1 MKRLGV
7 DTGGTFTD
15 LVLVDEGGVVHTR
28 KVLSTPEAPERAI
41 LTGMADL
48 GLDPADPGL
57 EVIHGTTVATNA
69 VLEGRGARTVFI
81 TNRGFADLLTI
92 GRQARAELYELQP
105 PAVEPPVP
113 PDHCL
118 ELGGRLGPAGE
129 VIEPLDEA
137 ELAELAERVA
147 ALAPEAVAIDRL
159 FAFLDP
165 EEEERIAAALPAGPF
180 VSRSS
185 AVLAEI
191 REYERGIATWLN
203 ARLGPV
209 VQGYLQRLA
218 AALPGPRIAV
228 MQSHAGTCDIATAG
242 SGAVRLLLSGP
253 AGGLAAA
260 GRTAEGERQLTF
272 DMGGTSTDV
281 ALVAGEPRI
290 TTEGRIGPWPVAVP
304 QVEMH
309 TIGAGGGSIAGLDAG
324 GILRVGPASA
334 GADPGPACYGRGGT
348 EPTVTDA
355 NVVLGRLPAG
365 VALGGDL
372 ALDGA
377 AARAAVGGLG
387 EALGRTPEAAAEG
400 ILAVACE
407 RMAEALRVVSVQRG
421 EDPAA
426 MTLTSFGGAGGL
438 HVCEVAERLGV
449 TRARVPARAGLFS
462 AVGMLVA
469 PWSRVLSRSRRE
481 ALAGA
486 GPAVVEAVLAELRAE
501 GEAAF
506 ADDGGD
512 PAALVAAPRVELRY
526 TGQSHALAVD
536 WVGDAA
542 AAEAAF
548 HEAHR
553 HLYGHALDLPV
564 ELVTVRLHLR
574 GPLPPVPPA
583 EAGRA
588 EGGEPAERVAV
599 HGVDGGVP
607 LLRRE
612 ALSPGQEVPG
622 PALVVDAATTVWVAQ
637 GWRAAVAG
645 GELRLAR

>member
-1 MKRLGV
+1 
-7 DTGGTFTD
+7 D
-15 LVLVDEGGVVHTR
+15 LVLVDEAGGVRTR

-41 LTGMADL
+41 LAGMADL
-48 GLDPADPGL
+48 GLDPADPAL

-69 VLEGRGARTVFI
+69 VLEGRGARTVLI

-92 GRQARAELYELQP
+92 GRQARADLYDLQP
-105 PAVEPPVP
+105 PATEPPVP
-113 PDHCL
+113 AALCL
-118 ELGGRLGPAGE
+118 EVGGRIGPEGE
-129 VIEPLDEA
+129 AVEPLDEA
-137 ELAELAERVA
+137 ELAGLAERVA
-147 ALAPEAVAIDRL
+147 ALEPEAVAINRL
-159 FAFLDP
+159 FSFLAP
-165 EEEERIAAALPAGPF
+165 AEEARIAEALPPGPF

-242 SGAVRLLLSGP
+242 AGAVRLLLSGP

-260 GRTAEGERQLTF
+260 ARTGGEERQLTF

-309 TIGAGGGSIAGLDAG
+309 TIGAGGGSIARLDEGGL
-324 GILRVGPASA
+324 LRVGPASA
-334 GADPGPACYGRGGT
+334 GADPGPACYGRGGG

-355 NVVLGRLPAG
+355 NVVLGRLPAE
-365 VALGGDL
+365 VALGGDM
-372 ALDGA
+372 ALDGE
-377 AARAAVGGLG
+377 AARAAVRRLG
-387 EALGRTPEAAAEG
+387 EAMGREPEAAAEG

-426 MTLTSFGGAGGL
+426 LTLTSFGGAGGL

-469 PWSRVLSRSRRE
+469 PWSRVLSRSRRQPLD
-481 ALAGA
+481 AAA
-486 GPAVVEAVLAELRAE
+486 ASAVEAVLGELRAE
-501 GEAAF
+501 GEAAYRV
-506 ADDGGD
+506 DGGE
-512 PAALVAAPRVELRY
+512 PESLVAEPRLELRY
-526 TGQSHALAVD
+526 RGQSHALAVA
-536 WVGDAA
+536 WSGDPD

-548 HEAHR
+548 HAAHER
-553 HLYGHALDLPV
+553 LYGHALGLPV

-574 GPLPPVPPA
+574 GPLPARPPA
-583 EAGRA
+583 EGAGA
-588 EGGEPAERVAV
+588 EGGEPAARVGV
-599 HGVDGGVP
+599 HGIGEPVP
-607 LLRRE
+607 LFRRDS
-612 ALSPGQEVPG
+612 LPPGRAVAG
-622 PALVVDAATTVWVAQ
+622 PALVVDEATTVWVAP
-637 GWRAAVAG
+637 GWRAEAGG
-645 GELRLAR
+645 GELRLSR

>member
-15 LVLVDEGGVVHTR
+15 LVLVDEGRAVRTR

-41 LTGMADL
+41 LAGMADL
-48 GLDPADPGL
+48 GLDPADTEL

-69 VLEGRGARTVFI
+69 VLEGRGARTVLI

-92 GRQARAELYELQP
+92 GRQARADLYDLQP
-105 PAVEPPVP
+105 PAGVPPVP
-113 PDHCL
+113 ADLCL
-118 ELGGRLGPAGE
+118 EVGGRIGSGGE
-129 VIEPLDEA
+129 TLAPLEEA
-137 ELAELAERVA
+137 ELTELAARVA
-147 ALAPEAVAIDRL
+147 ALEPEAVAINRL
-159 FAFLDP
+159 FSFQVP
-165 EEEERIAAALPAGPF
+165 EEEARIAEALPPGPF

-191 REYERGIATWLN
+191 REYERGVATWLN

-209 VQGYLQRLA
+209 VQGYLDRLA

-242 SGAVRLLLSGP
+242 EGAVRLLLSGP

-260 GRTAEGERQLTF
+260 ARTGGSERQLTF

-290 TTEGRIGPWPVAVP
+290 TTESHIGPWPVAVP

-309 TIGAGGGSIAGLDAG
+309 TIGAGGGSIARLDAG
-324 GILRVGPASA
+324 GLLRVGPASA

-355 NVVLGRLPAG
+355 NVVLGRLPSE
-365 VALGGDL
+365 VALGGDMV
-372 ALDGA
+372 LDGE
-377 AARAAVGGLG
+377 AARAAVGRLG
-387 EALGRTPEAAAEG
+387 EAMGRAPEAAAEG

-426 MTLTSFGGAGGL
+426 LTLTSFGGAGGL
-438 HVCEVAERLGV
+438 HVCEVAERLGM

-469 PWSRVLSRSRRE
+469 PWSRVLSRSQRE
-481 ALAGA
+481 ALIGTGTAT
-486 GPAVVEAVLAELRAE
+486 VEALLTGLRAE
-501 GEAAF
+501 GEAAYR
-506 ADDGGD
+506 ADGGQ
-512 PAALVAAPRVELRY
+512 PEALVVEPRVELRY

-536 WVGDAA
+536 WTGDPAV
-542 AAEAAF
+542 AEAAF
-548 HEAHR
+548 HDAHR
-553 HLYGHALDLPV
+553 RLYGHALELPV

-574 GPLPPVPPA
+574 GPLPALPPA
-583 EAGRA
+583 DAGTA
-588 EGGEPAERVAV
+588 EGGESVARVGIHGIAEP
-599 HGVDGGVP
+599 VP
-607 LLRRE
+607 LFRRE
-612 ALSPGQEVPG
+612 GLVQGRTVPG
-622 PALVVDAATTVWVAQ
+622 PALVVDEATTVWVAP
-637 GWRAAVAG
+637 GWEAEAVG
-645 GELRLAR
+645 GELRLSR

>member
-15 LVLVDEGGVVHTR
+15 LVLVDEGGAVRTR

-41 LTGMADL
+41 LAGMADL

-69 VLEGRGARTVFI
+69 VLEGRGARTVLI

-92 GRQARAELYELQP
+92 GRQARADLYDLQP
-105 PAVEPPVP
+105 PAKEPPVP
-113 PDHCL
+113 AELCL
-118 ELGGRLGPAGE
+118 EVGGRIGPEGE
-129 VIEPLDEA
+129 TVAPLEEA
-137 ELAELAERVA
+137 ELAGLAHRVA
-147 ALAPEAVAIDRL
+147 ALEPEAVAINRL
-159 FAFLDP
+159 FSFQAP
-165 EEEERIAAALPAGPF
+165 EEEARIAGALPPGPF

-191 REYERGIATWLN
+191 REYERGVATWLN

-209 VQGYLQRLA
+209 VQGYLDRLA

-242 SGAVRLLLSGP
+242 EGAVRLLLSGP

-260 GRTAEGERQLTF
+260 ARTGGDERQLTF

-290 TTEGRIGPWPVAVP
+290 TTEGHIGPWPVAVP

-309 TIGAGGGSIAGLDAG
+309 TIGAGGGSIASLDAG
-324 GILRVGPASA
+324 GLLRVGPASA

-355 NVVLGRLPAG
+355 NVVLGRLPSE

-372 ALDGA
+372 ALDGE
-377 AARAAVGGLG
+377 AARAAVGRLG
-387 EALGRTPEAAAEG
+387 AAMGRDPEAAAEG

-426 MTLTSFGGAGGL
+426 LTLTSFGGAGGL
-438 HVCEVAERLGV
+438 HVCEVAERLGM

-486 GPAVVEAVLAELRAE
+486 GAAAVESLLAALHAE
-501 GEAAF
+501 GEAAYR
-506 ADDGGD
+506 ADGGD
-512 PAALVAAPRVELRY
+512 PARLVAEPRVELRY

-536 WVGDAA
+536 WTGDPAT
-542 AAEAAF
+542 AEAAF
-548 HEAHR
+548 HAAHR
-553 HLYGHALDLPV
+553 RLYGHALELPV
-564 ELVTVRLHLR
+564 ELVTVRLQLR
-574 GPLPPVPPA
+574 GPLPALPPA
-583 EAGRA
+583 EAADGA
-588 EGGEPAERVAV
+588 EVEPEARVGV
-599 HGVDGGVP
+599 HGIASPVP
-607 LLRRE
+607 LFRRDS
-612 ALSPGQEVPG
+612 LLPGRHVTG
-622 PALVVDAATTVWVAQ
+622 PALVVDEATTVWVAP
-637 GWRAAVAG
+637 GWEAEAAG
-645 GELRLAR
+645 GELRLSR